1 MSAPAAAVPTPTS
14 RLRKALAGWI
24 LIACGLTVL
33 GLGAV
38 VGAQGG
44 QVREISPA
52 TAQEWRQYASDVE
65 RGTRTPSAATT
76 RLLTET
82 AIAQHAHAR
91 TAVDLLRF
99 LGAGVAFLGL
109 ILAVD
114 LIRYRARHPAGLD
127 SPSG

>member
-1 MSAPAAAVPTPTS
+1 MTAPEGAPPLPAS
-14 RLRKALAGWI
+14 RLRKALTGWI
-24 LIACGLTVL
+24 LIAAGLTVL

-38 VGAQGG
+38 LGARGG
-44 QVREISPA
+44 QARDIPSA
-52 TAQEWRQYASDVE
+52 TAREWRLYASEVE
-65 RGTRTPSAATT
+65 RGTRTPSGATT

-99 LGAGVAFLGL
+99 LGAGVALLGM

-114 LIRYRARHPAGLD
+114 LIRFRARHTGTDSPAG
-127 SPSG
+127 

>member
-1 MSAPAAAVPTPTS
+1 VSVPTAAGPTLAP

-24 LIACGLTVL
+24 LIAVGLTVL

-38 VGAQGG
+38 LGAQSG
-44 QVREISPA
+44 QVRELSPA
-52 TAQEWRQYASDVE
+52 TAQEWRQYAREVE
-65 RGTRTPSAATT
+65 QGTRTPSGATT

-91 TAVDLLRF
+91 SAVDLLRF
-99 LGAGVAFLGL
+99 LGIGVALLGL

-114 LIRYRARHPAGLD
+114 LIRFRARHTGGD
-127 SPSG
+127 SPAD